1 MQNVTLNLARIEEM
15 RGIPSGYTLDPRV
28 GYMGPKTETDVFK
41 YKDITF
47 NQLDQAQQGVY
58 SIAKQS
64 PYAKELLEPGVTADL
79 LDYTR
84 RAGRGRTSNEIIS
97 EYWKTYGSQIR
108 KHLDDINAEMGP
120 DGPAPGTQLD
130 LFETKYDV
138 IDQSVHPQFWAY
150 QAGMADGDGSFQLR
164 PKANS
169 IIYVLSLIDKN
180 IIKELSDLYGV
191 NICKPKKKKSHHRQ
205 KYIVNLC
212 GGNAR
217 HFYNKVY
224 PYLIEERDKVK
235 KQARIVGLK
244 LEDGPTSINY
254 KLCWLAGYFDAE
266 GSVSMQKTYDK
277 KTKNYYFKLR
287 IRFTSTTLKVN
298 RYVRRMLNTIFN
310 INGKKPMANLVKKTK
325 WKNA

>member
-1 MQNVTLNLARIEEM
+1 MAVRRGIQLLYGLTRKAIKDMETRDIEEQLRKIDSVEEDALRYGMSTKSAKEVAATRTALNEELRNKNLITTRDEEYDLLNKELIGDSIWTAVDRVPPPTGSGSGGITDAYKGIFTKGRTGGGDEIIPEFSSKNLARIEEM

-84 RAGRGRTSNEIIS
+84 RAGRGRTSNEIIA

-130 LFETKYDV
+130 LFD
-138 IDQSVHPQFWAY
+138 
-150 QAGMADGDGSFQLR
+150 
-164 PKANS
+164 
-169 IIYVLSLIDKN
+169 
-180 IIKELSDLYGV
+180 
-191 NICKPKKKKSHHRQ
+191 
-205 KYIVNLC
+205 
-212 GGNAR
+212 
-217 HFYNKVY
+217 
-224 PYLIEERDKVK
+224 
-235 KQARIVGLK
+235 
-244 LEDGPTSINY
+244 
-254 KLCWLAGYFDAE
+254 
-266 GSVSMQKTYDK
+266 
-277 KTKNYYFKLR
+277 
-287 IRFTSTTLKVN
+287 
-298 RYVRRMLNTIFN
+298 
-310 INGKKPMANLVKKTK
+310 
-325 WKNA
+325 

>member
-1 MQNVTLNLARIEEM
+1 MIAKKGIQLLYGLTRKAIKDMETRDIEEQLRKIDSVEEDALRYGMSTKSAKEVAATRTALNEELRNKNLITTRDEEYDLLNKELIGDSIWRAVDRVPPPTGGGGGAYEGIFTRAGRKLTGGDEIIPEFSSKNLARIEEM

-84 RAGRGRTSNEIIS
+84 RAGRGRTSNEIIA

-130 LFETKYDV
+130 LFD
-138 IDQSVHPQFWAY
+138 
-150 QAGMADGDGSFQLR
+150 
-164 PKANS
+164 
-169 IIYVLSLIDKN
+169 
-180 IIKELSDLYGV
+180 
-191 NICKPKKKKSHHRQ
+191 
-205 KYIVNLC
+205 
-212 GGNAR
+212 
-217 HFYNKVY
+217 
-224 PYLIEERDKVK
+224 
-235 KQARIVGLK
+235 
-244 LEDGPTSINY
+244 
-254 KLCWLAGYFDAE
+254 
-266 GSVSMQKTYDK
+266 
-277 KTKNYYFKLR
+277 
-287 IRFTSTTLKVN
+287 
-298 RYVRRMLNTIFN
+298 
-310 INGKKPMANLVKKTK
+310 
-325 WKNA
+325 